1 VLSCRFIRTFIA
13 ELTEKVVT
21 EIYAKRLSDKQPKIL
36 IMDAG
41 TLAVLIPIVGIVF
54 GNALAFGIIYFAIV
68 TRNRERMA
76 LIEKGATAEE
86 IYQSRKLSK
95 YSALKNGLFLIG
107 IAVGL
112 IVAAIV
118 SATTALDPVTVYFAF
133 ILLFG
138 GLGLVIFYLIYTKNE
153 RNQPGSDF

>member
-1 VLSCRFIRTFIA
+1 
-13 ELTEKVVT
+13 
-21 EIYAKRLSDKQPKIL
+21 
-36 IMDAG
+36 MDAA
-41 TLAVLIPIVGIVF
+41 TLGVLIPIFGIVF

-86 IYQSRKLSK
+86 IYQSRKVSK

-118 SATTALDPVTVYFAF
+118 SATTALNPVAVYFAF

>member
-1 VLSCRFIRTFIA
+1 
-13 ELTEKVVT
+13 
-21 EIYAKRLSDKQPKIL
+21 
-36 IMDAG
+36 MDIGA
-41 TLAVLIPIVGIVF
+41 LIPIFAIVF
-54 GNALAFGIIYFAIV
+54 GNAFAFGVIYFAIV

-86 IYQSRKLSK
+86 IYQSRKISK

-118 SATTALDPVTVYFAF
+118 SATTTLNPVAVYFAF

-138 GLGLVIFYLIYTKNE
+138 GLGLVIFYLIYIKNE
-153 RNQPGSDF
+153 RNQPGRDF

>member
-1 VLSCRFIRTFIA
+1 
-13 ELTEKVVT
+13 
-21 EIYAKRLSDKQPKIL
+21 
-36 IMDAG
+36 MDAG
-41 TLAVLIPIVGIVF
+41 SLAMLIPIFGIVF
-54 GNALAFGIIYFAIV
+54 GNALAFGIIYFAIM

-86 IYQSRKLSK
+86 IYQSRKVSK

-118 SATTALDPVTVYFAF
+118 AATTLLNPVAVYFAF

-153 RNQPGSDF
+153 RNQPRSDF

>member
-1 VLSCRFIRTFIA
+1 M
-13 ELTEKVVT
+13 
-21 EIYAKRLSDKQPKIL
+21 YAKRLSSKQPKIR

-41 TLAVLIPIVGIVF
+41 SLAMLIPIFGLVF
-54 GNALAFGIIYFAIV
+54 GNALAFGIIYFAIM

-86 IYQSRKLSK
+86 IYQSRKVSK

-118 SATTALDPVTVYFAF
+118 AATTLLNPVAVYFAF

-153 RNQPGSDF
+153 RNQPRSDF

>member
-1 VLSCRFIRTFIA
+1 V
-13 ELTEKVVT
+13 
-21 EIYAKRLSDKQPKIL
+21 RLSGKQPKII

-41 TLAVLIPIVGIVF
+41 SLAMLVPIFGIVF
-54 GNALAFGIIYFAIV
+54 GNALAFGIIYFAIM

-76 LIEKGATAEE
+76 LIEKGATPEE
-86 IYQSRKLSK
+86 IFQSRKISK
-95 YSALKNGLFLIG
+95 YGALKNGLFLIG
-107 IAVGL
+107 VAVGL

-118 SATTALDPVTVYFAF
+118 SATTAINPVAAYFAF

>member
-1 VLSCRFIRTFIA
+1 M
-13 ELTEKVVT
+13 
-21 EIYAKRLSDKQPKIL
+21 YAKRLSSKQPKIR

-41 TLAVLIPIVGIVF
+41 SLAMLIPIFGIVF
-54 GNALAFGIIYFAIV
+54 GNALAFGIIYFAIM

-86 IYQSRKLSK
+86 IYQSRKVSK

-118 SATTALDPVTVYFAF
+118 AATTLLNPVAVYFAF

-153 RNQPGSDF
+153 RNQPRSDF

>member
-1 VLSCRFIRTFIA
+1 
-13 ELTEKVVT
+13 
-21 EIYAKRLSDKQPKIL
+21 
-36 IMDAG
+36 MDVAS
-41 TLAVLIPIVGIVF
+41 LAVLIPIVAIVF

-76 LIEKGATAEE
+76 LIERGATAEE
-86 IYQSRKLSK
+86 IYQSRKVSK

-112 IVAAIV
+112 IVSAIV
-118 SATTALDPVTVYFAF
+118 SAATSLNPVAVYFAF

-138 GLGLVIFYLIYTKNE
+138 GAGLVIFYLIYTKNE

>member
-1 VLSCRFIRTFIA
+1 M
-13 ELTEKVVT
+13 
-21 EIYAKRLSDKQPKIL
+21 YAKRLSSKQPKIR

-41 TLAVLIPIVGIVF
+41 SLAMLIPIFGIVF
-54 GNALAFGIIYFAIV
+54 GNALAFGIIYFAIM

-86 IYQSRKLSK
+86 IYQSRKVSK

-118 SATTALDPVTVYFAF
+118 AATTLLNPVAVYFAF

-138 GLGLVIFYLIYTKNE
+138 GLGLVIF
-153 RNQPGSDF
+153 F